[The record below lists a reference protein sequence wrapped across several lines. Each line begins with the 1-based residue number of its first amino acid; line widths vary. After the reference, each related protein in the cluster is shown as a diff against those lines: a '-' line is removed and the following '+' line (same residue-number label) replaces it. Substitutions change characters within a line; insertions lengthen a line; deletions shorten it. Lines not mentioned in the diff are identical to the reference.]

1 MSYWCQI
8 DRPNTSLID
17 QITLCD
23 IIFKAYYTTTTEEP
37 FAEKSVEDIV
47 FDKNVVKV
55 VIADI
60 ENAAPETDDDDDV
73 DDDCA
78 VTLRTGGHEIEDGGY
93 VRAFFGEL
101 TQVRSWDWRRGLRQG
116 FLWWTNTG
124 TVMRLKTGA
133 TSGLSLVNLHR
144 YREQKTSLLFPHIV
158 G

>member
-1 MSYWCQI
+1 MFLYCFLFHIKVVRALKNKTYALLNIKPYVMSYWCQI

-101 TQVRSWDWRRGLRQG
+101 TQVRS
-116 FLWWTNTG
+116 
-124 TVMRLKTGA
+124 
-133 TSGLSLVNLHR
+133 
-144 YREQKTSLLFPHIV
+144 
-158 G
+158 